1 MFNGAIFDMDGT
13 ILDSMGVWQDITVNF
28 LKSRGF
34 TPTEEELL
42 AYRDMTMDESMP
54 AIKKK
59 YGLSEEPAELKSIF
73 SKLGYDAYMHTVP
86 AKPYIKEYMQKLK
99 NSGVKIAIATSGYKE
114 LCEGA
119 MRRLGML
126 DFIDAIALSCEVGVN
141 KSNPDVYL
149 LAAQRLDIAPE
160 KCMVFEDILLGIK
173 GAQKGNFQTTAIYD
187 FSNEADIELLKK
199 TADRYIKNWK
209 ELL

>member
-13 ILDSMGVWQDITVNF
+13 ILDSMGVWQDITIDF

-34 TPTEEELL
+34 SPTEEELI

-54 AIKKK
+54 AMREK
-59 YGLSEEPAELKSIF
+59 YGFSETPKELKAIF
-73 SKLGYDAYMHTVP
+73 SKLGYEAYMHTVP
-86 AKPYIKEYMQKLK
+86 AKPYIREYMQKLK
-99 NSGVKIAIATSGYKE
+99 NNNIKIAIATSGYKE

-119 MRRLGML
+119 MKRLGML
-126 DFIDAIALSCEVGVN
+126 DFIDAVALSCEVGVN

-149 LAAQRLDIAPE
+149 LAAKRLNIPPE
-160 KCMVFEDILLGIK
+160 KCMVFEDILLGINGAKK
-173 GAQKGNFQTTAIYD
+173 GGFQTTAIYD
-187 FSNEADIELLKK
+187 FSNEADIKALKN
-199 TADRYIKNWK
+199 TADRYITTWK

>member
-1 MFNGAIFDMDGT
+1 MFDGAIFDMDGT
-13 ILDSMGVWQDITVNF
+13 ILDSMGVWQDITIIF
-28 LKSRGF
+28 FKSRGF

-42 AYRDMTMDESMP
+42 GYRDMTMDESMP

-59 YGLSEEPAELKSIF
+59 YGLMESPKELKEIF
-73 SKLGYDAYMHTVP
+73 SKLGYEAYMHTVP

-99 NSGVKIAIATSGYKE
+99 KSGVKIAIATSGYKE

-126 DFIDAIALSCEVGVN
+126 NFIDAIALSCEVGVN

-149 LAAQRLDIAPE
+149 LAAKRLGIAPE

-173 GAQKGNFQTTAIYD
+173 GAQKGGFQTTAIYD
-187 FSNEADIELLKK
+187 FSNDSDIELIKE
-199 TADRYIKNWK
+199 TADKYIESWK